1 MVKDK
6 IIELE
11 NGTNYY
17 ILEEI
22 TYNDSKYI
30 LAVECN
36 LDTEEV
42 NEDEYIVQEI
52 KLNNADLVTAN
63 IEDDAISQTVTKLLI
78 EKVRNQK

>member
-30 LAVECN
+30 LAAECN

-63 IEDDAISQTVTKLLI
+63 IEDDTIAQTVTKLLI
-78 EKVRNQK
+78 EKVRNQD